1 MALTSALHTSFAGI
15 RNTEAKI
22 YTTSSNVTN
31 ADKPGYTR
39 KEIETNYLSVNDQ
52 TVAFSTSLETVDY
65 NLYLFENLIEDTT
78 AASFH
83 DTISTYLTQ
92 YSAQLGTTNGDNSLA
107 AFVDDFATNLAQLS
121 ATPEDASLKS
131 NVIDAAEILT
141 RELNRVSDSIQEYR
155 LQVDAEIERS
165 VTEIN
170 DSLQKIADIN
180 EMIIEAN
187 VAGQSTANLEDDRR
201 VELEKIA
208 EFIDIDYFENNDGE
222 IQIYTGGRPLL
233 DSHAHTI
240 TYAAN
245 TNLDKTT
252 LYPGGFSAIDLDG
265 FDMTPVITSGRVGGL
280 IDLRDTLLVSE
291 QAKFDEF
298 TNVMIRE
305 VNRVSN
311 QGASLPSRTT
321 LLGDVTGVAAG
332 DALAATGNFR
342 IATLDSYGVVQNT
355 ADFNMAGYATVGD
368 MIADINATL
377 GPDVTASIAAPDGQ
391 LQIVANNPGEGVAMN
406 ELTSDVGV
414 DNLGVS
420 HYFGLNNI
428 FDGTGSDDV
437 VVSQYLLDNPEFLA
451 AGALSSAA
459 LAVGDVGVSPGDS
472 SITNDLRDSLTGNF
486 TFNAAGNFAT
496 QTESVDKYIDKII
509 SDAAF
514 SAKNATDKVAIS
526 QSLMDETKS
535 TLENLSGVNIDEEMA
550 FLIDL
555 EAKYEASATMLATI
569 QELFD
574 TLLSAVR

>member
-39 KEIETNYLSVNDQ
+39 KEIETNYLSVNGQ

-78 AASFH
+78 IASLH
-83 DTISTYLTQ
+83 DTISTYMTQ

-107 AFVDDFATNLAQLS
+107 SFADNFATNLAKLS

-131 NVIDAAEILT
+131 NVIDAAEILA
-141 RELNRVSDSIQEYR
+141 RELNRVSDSVQEYR
-155 LQVDAEIERS
+155 LQVDSKIERS
-165 VTEIN
+165 VTEVN
-170 DSLQKIADIN
+170 NSLQKIADIN

-201 VELEKIA
+201 VELEKVA
-208 EFIDIDYFENNDGE
+208 AFIDIDYFENNDGE
-222 IQIYTGGRPLL
+222 IQIYTNGRPLL
-233 DSHAHTI
+233 DSRAHTI
-240 TYAAN
+240 AYAAN

-252 LYPGGFSAIDLDG
+252 LYPAGFGAIDLDG
-265 FDMTPVITSGRVGGL
+265 FDLTPVISSGKIGGL

-298 TNVMIRE
+298 SSVMITE

-311 QGASLPSRTT
+311 QGASFPARTA
-321 LLGDVTGVAAG
+321 LLGDVVGVAAG

-342 IATLDSYGVVQNT
+342 IATLDAGGVVQNT

-368 MIADINATL
+368 MIADINAIL
-377 GPDVTASIAAPDGQ
+377 GPDVTASIAAPDGRF
-391 LQIVANNPGEGVAMN
+391 QIVANNAGEGVSMN
-406 ELTSDVGV
+406 ELTSDVGPN
-414 DNLGVS
+414 NLGAS

-428 FDGTGSDDV
+428 FDGTGADDV
-437 VVSQYLLDNPEFLA
+437 VVSQYLLNNPEFLSSGTLTS
-451 AGALSSAA
+451 GALAI
-459 LAVGDVGVSPGDS
+459 GDVGVAPGDS
-472 SITNDLRDSLTGNF
+472 STVNNLRDALTANF

-496 QTESVDKYIDKII
+496 QTESIDKYIDKII

-514 SAKNATDKVAIS
+514 SAKNAADKVKIS
-526 QSLMDETKS
+526 QSLMNETKS

-550 FLIDL
+550 HLIDL